1 MAENDKIKVVG
12 YAQRVFYNNGI
23 EYRNFTPDLVGNQ
36 ITSDSNTALFTYGN
50 FAITKNTEGRDV
62 INYPSKPYSDFLT
75 LDSIGGT
82 SEVID
87 LVFSANVNIK
97 LNIDN
102 TKLSNFAYF
111 GSSTEFM
118 RVTLESIITKW
129 PASIHVKPIDN
140 QTYDGVYT
148 IENYTYNFYNNTSN
162 FKVKTNTFANNYDVI
177 YNTGGILLNTYG
189 NELRNLVVNYSS
201 YNILY
206 NNEEYRIL
214 NFTGSTNLYD
224 DYVMI
229 LVNGNPFPT
238 AVNQPQYITYHI
250 KPNNTEGEKF
260 FAGLE
265 PFEDYL
271 LNRLT
276 TPKYKSTFDYQYL
289 TDTGLIY
296 NTSTSVVWPTSDGYN
311 LDFSTNAYV
320 NYVNELLKIC
330 ISTDETHSDL
340 MSRFLVS
347 ESISNF
353 DTIPRCD
360 GTEEETSGQKMNKT
374 LKIYGREFDEVKKYI
389 DGIAYANNVSYD
401 KKNNAPDQMIKY
413 IARVMGWQLT
423 SSVIENDLLKAYLN
437 VPAPSYS
444 GYSRGLTAAEAE
456 IELWRRLILN
466 SAWLFKSKGTRKAVE
481 FLFKFIGAPEG
492 LINLN
497 EYIYAA
503 KNKIDIDSFESVLLE
518 NNYDTD
524 LISYNVDSDGF
535 PKTIADTPTMY
546 FQKGGLW
553 YRETGGA
560 NAATQINQGNNPH
573 IGPYDGGVEYINQ
586 FRSLL
591 PDFQPTVL
599 TTSTFTTSVVEL
611 FTNYNNGLINNYSGD
626 TYVGIET
633 YSGVTLDD
641 CFLYVA
647 DIISDPHPTA
657 ELTDCGCDL
666 PTEDLSLIIDIK
678 RDELTEAEQ
687 FNNCSIR
694 ISGYTYVDSTN
705 TNFYNTPYVFNWNY
719 LTYNVDG
726 SLNSQY
732 YVSPFISPTC
742 CNNIVNGASYLYD
755 EYIINSTTGKPT
767 LSNSGYICC
776 KAPTINPTPI
786 PTGTHATFTNF
797 GFTTPATPATPKTL
811 VLSPTVQVSAES
823 SIKGDSTVP
832 AYRGKGCG
840 CYIGCQWRLAGPLL
854 GQMYTTNNEMY
865 LKFVTPQNNWGTTGT
880 PQYRVTVQSD
890 SCFCPLNYTIPQS
903 ILDPYT
909 NKIGYACRLTATGK
923 AVLTLAQA
931 NATYGTNNSLLYQLF
946 YQKSI
951 GLIGCTGTNPAPL
964 CNISLGPIPRIV
976 TKVSDIN
983 VSVPQI
989 SNGVGPYAYL
999 WEIITQTGKYSNYG
1013 FLTSNT
1019 SAAPQIGPINATTVN
1034 LTNGTFEIK
1043 LTVTDSKGC
1052 KASTNATYIATV

>member
-1 MAENDKIKVVG
+1 MSYVIYIIPLVLFIGTTLYYNVKSGTYYSNKLVVG
-12 YAQRVFYNNGI
+12 FSILDVITVYSFSMAFLSRI
-23 EYRNFTPDLVGNQ
+23 ITPQ
-36 ITSDSNTALFTYGN
+36 ITNIFIYLSIFSVTLLIQITLFEKMVGGTADAIKTLFKSYTGVTSSHID
-50 FAITKNTEGRDV
+50 FD
-62 INYPSKPYSDFLT
+62 YSDEKKN
-75 LDSIGGT
+75 S
-82 SEVID
+82 
-87 LVFSANVNIK
+87 K
-97 LNIDN
+97 L
-102 TKLSNFAYF
+102 
-111 GSSTEFM
+111 
-118 RVTLESIITKW
+118 
-129 PASIHVKPIDN
+129 
-140 QTYDGVYT
+140 
-148 IENYTYNFYNNTSN
+148 
-162 FKVKTNTFANNYDVI
+162 
-177 YNTGGILLNTYG
+177 
-189 NELRNLVVNYSS
+189 LR
-201 YNILY
+201 
-206 NNEEYRIL
+206 
-214 NFTGSTNLYD
+214 
-224 DYVMI
+224 
-229 LVNGNPFPT
+229 
-238 AVNQPQYITYHI
+238 
-250 KPNNTEGEKF
+250 
-260 FAGLE
+260 
-265 PFEDYL
+265 
-271 LNRLT
+271 
-276 TPKYKSTFDYQYL
+276 
-289 TDTGLIY
+289 
-296 NTSTSVVWPTSDGYN
+296 
-311 LDFSTNAYV
+311 
-320 NYVNELLKIC
+320 
-330 ISTDETHSDL
+330 
-340 MSRFLVS
+340 
-347 ESISNF
+347 
-353 DTIPRCD
+353 
-360 GTEEETSGQKMNKT
+360 
-374 LKIYGREFDEVKKYI
+374 IYGREFDEVKKYI

-786 PTGTHATFTNF
+786 DSPTAKTELNGVVESALIFKLKFVVVLLLYTEIACVTTSKLVVLVGAPLTTFTNSF
-797 GFTTPATPATPKTL
+797 VVLIVLFTKVWLP
-811 VLSPTVQVSAES
+811 V
-823 SIKGDSTVP
+823 
-832 AYRGKGCG
+832 
-840 CYIGCQWRLAGPLL
+840 
-854 GQMYTTNNEMY
+854 
-865 LKFVTPQNNWGTTGT
+865 
-880 PQYRVTVQSD
+880 RVA
-890 SCFCPLNYTIPQS
+890 
-903 ILDPYT
+903 
-909 NKIGYACRLTATGK
+909 K
-923 AVLTLAQA
+923 
-931 NATYGTNNSLLYQLF
+931 LLY
-946 YQKSI
+946 SVGRI
-951 GLIGCTGTNPAPL
+951 V
-964 CNISLGPIPRIV
+964 SLV
-976 TKVSDIN
+976 TKVVIIFLYFLYDYI
-983 VSVPQI
+983 VSQKVKTEYRI
-989 SNGVGPYAYL
+989 KRVRFL
-999 WEIITQTGKYSNYG
+999 WLFDCMKLFVQQGQRRT
-1013 FLTSNT
+1013 L
-1019 SAAPQIGPINATTVN
+1019 PIGPH
-1034 LTNGTFEIK
+1034 
-1043 LTVTDSKGC
+1043 
-1052 KASTNATYIATV
+1052 